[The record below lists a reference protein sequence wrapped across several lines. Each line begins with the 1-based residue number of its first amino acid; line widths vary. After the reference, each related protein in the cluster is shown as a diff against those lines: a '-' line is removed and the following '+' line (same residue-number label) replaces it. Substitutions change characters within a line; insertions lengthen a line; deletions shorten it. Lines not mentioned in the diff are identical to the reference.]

1 MKKDVSASNVLFK
14 TLAKNSEM
22 SMPSEG
28 LKGHI
33 YMSLGIIALT
43 CIMIPCCLAMG
54 LVSYMLSTSMMS
66 AEGLTLPGGFV
77 IEGAQMN
84 GLATEL
90 HILSI
95 FSLVFSLLVIF
106 NVLFFSADLQHLIPL
121 PFKPVEILRG
131 RFFHTYMAESV
142 MEFMILLSVF
152 IGYMVAAHQNLGVAS
167 WLGPVQIISVVI
179 GTVLTPMLPLIY
191 CVLLSFFLMLV
202 LKGVHSRKIFYHSS
216 TVLLL
221 LFVALFFLSF
231 SGMEGINMQNYMDS
245 VAGDRNLFLTVC
257 NRIFF
262 TTPFLMGAIETGSI
276 SDLLLYL
283 GLTSLSLYAMLAIG
297 GKLYPAC
304 LYNAAALGEKKK
316 AADVDGL
323 RFKVTDPFISYL
335 KKELKILTRTRA
347 YASNCVY
354 INLLWPFGVFI
365 LFYLNRNSD
374 GMNDFIEMYID
385 GTYPRAELIVLLA
398 VIAVSFIACAM
409 NSLAS
414 TAFTREGLHA
424 DVIKYLPMNFS
435 AQLRAKAFV
444 SILLTWP
451 AVIAAILV
459 AAYYLKIPA
468 PTMVFYIVL
477 SLAALLLSVMTGL
490 LMDSSAPYTEWSD
503 EYSAL
508 RGNLNSFFN
517 MAVAMLIALFL
528 CAIAF
533 LSYEFVHIGI
543 VADHFIVLGVIIAAD
558 IPMLTLGRKR
568 VLKNMQEMY

>member
-1 MKKDVSASNVLFK
+1 
-14 TLAKNSEM
+14 
-22 SMPSEG
+22 
-28 LKGHI
+28 
-33 YMSLGIIALT
+33 
-43 CIMIPCCLAMG
+43 
-54 LVSYMLSTSMMS
+54 
-66 AEGLTLPGGFV
+66 
-77 IEGAQMN
+77 
-84 GLATEL
+84 
-90 HILSI
+90 
-95 FSLVFSLLVIF
+95 
-106 NVLFFSADLQHLIPL
+106 
-121 PFKPVEILRG
+121 
-131 RFFHTYMAESV
+131 
-142 MEFMILLSVF
+142 
-152 IGYMVAAHQNLGVAS
+152 
-167 WLGPVQIISVVI
+167 
-179 GTVLTPMLPLIY
+179 
-191 CVLLSFFLMLV
+191 
-202 LKGVHSRKIFYHSS
+202 
-216 TVLLL
+216 
-221 LFVALFFLSF
+221 
-231 SGMEGINMQNYMDS
+231 
-245 VAGDRNLFLTVC
+245 
-257 NRIFF
+257 
-262 TTPFLMGAIETGSI
+262 
-276 SDLLLYL
+276 
-283 GLTSLSLYAMLAIG
+283 
-297 GKLYPAC
+297 
-304 LYNAAALGEKKK
+304 
-316 AADVDGL
+316 VDGL